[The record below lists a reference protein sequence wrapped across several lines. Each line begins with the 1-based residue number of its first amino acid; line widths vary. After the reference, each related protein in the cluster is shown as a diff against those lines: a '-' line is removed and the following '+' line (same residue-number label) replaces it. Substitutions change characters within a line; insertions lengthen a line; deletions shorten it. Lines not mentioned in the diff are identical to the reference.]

1 MKILFL
7 LLFYV
12 ISIASS
18 YSQNEKL
25 YYYIENDSLLGV
37 KNEIGKI
44 IIPARRV
51 FSPNIF
57 EELLKDEIKEN
68 VIFFWEK
75 NEGAKAYNRKGEFL
89 FIPYFFDGAFDEFS
103 EGFMRFEKDKKIGL
117 ANQYGEIIIP
127 AKYDFLSPINF
138 GYASFCNGCYFDRKQ
153 DSEHPPLV
161 DGVWGY
167 VDKFGNEIIPNP
179 KKQNPKDLETK
190 EHTYLPYLFKYS
202 EKEKK
207 ILDFLDNRKD
217 EIFKIIFENCIG
229 CESYKIDFEII
240 EKPNKINKYYKIK
253 LYEIVDINNQINFF
267 GAIDS
272 EKYKNFEVSE
282 DGKEFYVIYT
292 EIVDYK
298 DYSKYEQQK
307 MKVDDWIKNNLKK

>member
-75 NEGAKAYNRKGEFL
+75 NGGAKAYNRKGEFL

-103 EGFMRFEKDKKIGL
+103 EGFMRFEKDKKLVIQKTEDISKLVVECKNELEKIREQL
-117 ANQYGEIIIP
+117 AN
-127 AKYDFLSPINF
+127 
-138 GYASFCNGCYFDRKQ
+138 
-153 DSEHPPLV
+153 
-161 DGVWGY
+161 
-167 VDKFGNEIIPNP
+167 
-179 KKQNPKDLETK
+179 
-190 EHTYLPYLFKYS
+190 
-202 EKEKK
+202 
-207 ILDFLDNRKD
+207 
-217 EIFKIIFENCIG
+217 
-229 CESYKIDFEII
+229 I
-240 EKPNKINKYYKIK
+240 E
-253 LYEIVDINNQINFF
+253 
-267 GAIDS
+267 
-272 EKYKNFEVSE
+272 
-282 DGKEFYVIYT
+282 
-292 EIVDYK
+292 
-298 DYSKYEQQK
+298 
-307 MKVDDWIKNNLKK
+307 